1 MPDISKALS
10 RYLLNE
16 QIRKPC
22 CLYLQK
28 IITNLQAG
36 TMFSL
41 PNRSDKSAVEKP
53 QISKHLV
60 STSGSHFHFSGAPG
74 ALRQSF
80 SLLSGHRFKSFLS
93 TREESRAPGGQ
104 SLACHQRIPVSPAA
118 VHQAVSKYNEGAY
131 AGLELS
137 PCTSS
142 THPLLSVLVWA
153 LQGGGLSSRQPG
165 QPHKWSSRLFCT
177 RSCSG

>member
-1 MPDISKALS
+1 MSLVTKMQALRGQDFHFYVFIDKQQYLNTSVVPDISKALS

-80 SLLSGHRFKSFLS
+80 HLLSGHRFKSFLS
-93 TREESRAPGGQ
+93 TREESRAQ
-104 SLACHQRIPVSPAA
+104 EDSH
-118 VHQAVSKYNEGAY
+118 
-131 AGLELS
+131 
-137 PCTSS
+137 
-142 THPLLSVLVWA
+142 
-153 LQGGGLSSRQPG
+153 
-165 QPHKWSSRLFCT
+165 
-177 RSCSG
+177 